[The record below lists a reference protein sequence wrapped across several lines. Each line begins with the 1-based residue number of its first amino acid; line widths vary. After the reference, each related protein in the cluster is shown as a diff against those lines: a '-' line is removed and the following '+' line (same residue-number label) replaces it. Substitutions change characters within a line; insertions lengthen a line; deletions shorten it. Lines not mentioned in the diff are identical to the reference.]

1 MKEMQKDSLLKADT
15 PENEERRRFFEL
27 SGKYGLAAAAV
38 AASAGVLL
46 SSEATAQTVKEEK
59 ERKKAAKHWLIMATG
74 YIAGAS
80 RWYPM
85 MQLDFKENIQNM
97 TNGEVYVNLAS
108 GSKLGS
114 GGKLA
119 KKAQSGVIQIGIHA
133 MSNLAPFAPDIDL
146 INIPYW
152 ASENQK
158 FVNLITSPIWNS
170 VVIPKVEAKGF
181 KILANISTSSRTF
194 TVRKGFD
201 AITQPDQMRGVK
213 FRVPGSKLLRQFYQ
227 LLGANPTP
235 IAWGETP
242 SAIKQ
247 GVADALDPTINGLVN
262 SGFAD
267 IVSHITM
274 AQSVHGGQV
283 YSANLAWFQ
292 SLPKKIQEQIEF
304 AGENTFRQNL
314 AKLPASYAYS
324 TSTMR
329 RAGVKIHELT
339 KDQVAAFAELGGHQR
354 KEWDPVKKQLAGSI
368 ANFEKMFQAA
378 NTQGKYIVHNV

>member
-1 MKEMQKDSLLKADT
+1 
-15 PENEERRRFFEL
+15 
-27 SGKYGLAAAAV
+27 
-38 AASAGVLL
+38 
-46 SSEATAQTVKEEK
+46 
-59 ERKKAAKHWLIMATG
+59 LIMATG
-74 YIAGAS
+74 YIAGAT
-80 RWYPM
+80 RWYPT

-97 TNGEVYVNLAS
+97 TNGEVYVNLALA
-108 GSKLGS
+108 SKLGS

-119 KKAQSGVIQIGIHA
+119 KKVQSGVIQIAIHA

-170 VVIPKVEAKGF
+170 IVIPKVEAKGF

-194 TVRKGFD
+194 TVRKGFG
-201 AITQPDQMRGVK
+201 AITNPDQMRGVK
-213 FRVPGSKLLRQFYQ
+213 MRVPGSKLLRQFYRM
-227 LLGANPTP
+227 LGANPTP

-262 SGFAD
+262 AGFAD
-267 IVSHITM
+267 IVSNITM
-274 AQSVHGGQV
+274 AHSVHGGQV
-283 YSANLAWFQ
+283 WSANLAWFQ
-292 SLPKKIQEQIEF
+292 SLPKKVQEQIEF

-324 TSTMR
+324 TSLMR
-329 RAGVKIHELT
+329 RSGVKIHELS
-339 KDQVAAFAELGGHQR
+339 KDQVAAFAELGGYQR
-354 KEWDPVKKQLAGSI
+354 KEWDPVKIKLAGSLS
-368 ANFEKMFQAA
+368 NFKKMFEAA
-378 NTQGKYIVHNV
+378 NTQGKYIVYDV